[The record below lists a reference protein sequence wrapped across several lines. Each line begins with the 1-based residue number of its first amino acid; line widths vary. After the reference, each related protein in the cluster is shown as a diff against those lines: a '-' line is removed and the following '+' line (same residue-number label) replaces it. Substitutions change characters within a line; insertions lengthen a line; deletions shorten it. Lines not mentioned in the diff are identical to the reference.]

1 MYFKG
6 LRRSQREKMTLRQ
19 VHEIG
24 EAVLKLEGALFPCN
38 KTYKTAIGHLAAA

>member
-24 EAVLKLEGALFPCN
+24 EAVLKLEGTFLPCN
-38 KTYKTAIGHLAAA
+38 QSYEAAICHLAAA